1 MSPKGLNFQ
10 PVVSISDSTI
20 GDGFPTYIIAEAGVS
35 HLGDPS
41 LVQPLV
47 EMSARANVSAFKSQ
61 HFYIRELVSKTSPDW
76 YDRLAPKQLS
86 DEAILLMRD
95 LSLGSDL
102 PFLCTAHNESAL
114 DFLVKQAKVPAIK
127 IGSGEL
133 HNFIYLEQAASY
145 GLPIILSTGMHT
157 LSQIEETVDFLYD
170 HNVKELVILH
180 CITNYPTPVN
190 HVHLKVLSQ
199 IRNFFSGPIGYSDHT
214 SGIDACLAAV
224 ALGASVIEKHITL
237 FKNIPNAQDW
247 KVSCDAEELVELVN
261 KVRLYE
267 SLIGDNSPK
276 TISSDELAS
285 ISWATKSLF
294 ASIDIPA
301 NTSLEV
307 HMCSSLRPGNGIPV
321 SQLQN
326 LIGMT
331 TKTSI
336 SAGTQLK
343 YEYFN

>member
-10 PVVSISDSTI
+10 PFVSICDSTI
-20 GDGFPTYIIAEAGVS
+20 GEGFPTYIIAEAGVS

-47 EMSARANVSAFKSQ
+47 EMSARAKVSAFKSQ
-61 HFYIRELVSKTSPDW
+61 HFYIQELVSKISPDW

-86 DEAILLMRD
+86 DENILLMRD
-95 LSLGSDL
+95 LSHGNDL
-102 PFLCTAHNESAL
+102 PFLCTGHNESAL
-114 DFLVKQAKVPAIK
+114 DFLVKKAKVPAIK

-170 HNVKELVILH
+170 HKVRELVLLH
-180 CITNYPTPVN
+180 CITNYPTPTN

-214 SGIDACLAAV
+214 LGIDACLAAV

-237 FKNIPNAQDW
+237 FKDIPNAQDW
-247 KVSCDAEELVELVN
+247 KVACDAEELVELVD

-267 SLIGDNSPK
+267 SLIGDNSAK
-276 TISSDELAS
+276 TISSDESAS

-294 ASIDIPA
+294 ACTDIPA
-301 NTSLEV
+301 NVPLEV
-307 HMCSSLRPGNGIPV
+307 HMCSALRPGNGIPV
-321 SQLQN
+321 SQLHN
-326 LIGMT
+326 LIGRT
-331 TKTSI
+331 TKTTI

-343 YEYFN
+343 YEYFI